1 MEKKKIAWWTLNI
14 LPTMQL
20 IYIGY
25 GFYHVYRIRHHLR
38 PLGLGLGKVDRAWPM
53 YLGLGVGF
61 PIATTLVGVVLGATA
76 AVALR
81 SRWGASTASA
91 LAALAV
97 AHFFTVACVA
107 AWPRGL

>member
-1 MEKKKIAWWTLNI
+1 LVEKKKIIWWTLNI

-20 IYIGY
+20 IYIAY

-38 PLGLGLGKVDRAWPM
+38 PLGLELWKVNRAWPM

-61 PIATTLVGVVLGATA
+61 PIAATLVGTVLGAIA

-97 AHFFTVACVA
+97 AHFFTLACVGM
-107 AWPRGL
+107 WP